1 MVLTRRFFGLVRVLV
16 LGVVAAVFALG
27 APHPVRAEDKVGT
40 QEISLG
46 NPNAPVSLIE
56 YASVSCPHCA
66 RFNAD
71 VYPALKARYIATG
84 KIRYIFR
91 EVPIHPEQDAA
102 GFMIARC
109 AGPQRYLAVVDAL
122 LRGQALLFEKQ
133 NLHAWLM
140 AGAAAGGLDE
150 TQMRA
155 CISDV
160 AAIEAFNARA
170 EHTLVVDK
178 VDSTPTV
185 MVNGKP
191 IEAKGPEFTITD
203 IDAALRPLLGG
214 RTSSGAKRP
223 ARPAV
228 H

>member
-1 MVLTRRFFGLVRVLV
+1 MVSTRRF
-16 LGVVAAVFALG
+16 AALLLSAAAILAFA
-27 APHPVRAEDKVGT
+27 APQAARAEDKVGA
-40 QEISLG
+40 QDISLG
-46 NPNAPVSLIE
+46 NPNAAVTLVE
-56 YASVSCPHCA
+56 YASVTCPHCA

-71 VYPALKARYIATG
+71 VYPALKARYIDTG

-91 EVPIHPEQDAA
+91 EVPIHPQQDAA

-109 AGPQRYLAVVDAL
+109 AGPARYLAVTDAL
-122 LRGQALLFEKQ
+122 FRAQPLLFDKQ
-133 NLHAWLM
+133 DLHAWLM
-140 AGAAAGGLDE
+140 VGAVAGGLDE

-160 AAIEAFNARA
+160 SAIEAFNARA
-170 EHTLVVDK
+170 EHTMTVDK

-185 MVNGKP
+185 IVNGRRLT
-191 IEAKGPEFTITD
+191 EAGPEFTIAD

-214 RTSSGAKRP
+214 KTGSTRRP
-223 ARPAV
+223 AHPPV